1 MASKGFRSAVSQR
14 GAALAVTVVT
24 VAAVVGSLVLRA
36 PGPAT
41 ASGTQGYW
49 LAASDGGVFSF
60 GQAQFYG
67 SAGSV
72 PLNNPI
78 VGFIPTPTAG
88 GYWMVASDGGVF
100 SFGDAGFFGSMGGKP
115 LNRPITAMAPSRDGR
130 GYWMVASDGGVF
142 AFGDAPFF
150 GSLAGEGLS
159 KPVVDLAVT
168 PSGQGYWMALSD
180 GSVYGFGDAE
190 YYGSVQSGDLNK
202 RIQALAPTPSGH
214 GYWLVGADGGVFS
227 FGDAPYLGSAL
238 GRTDKRVVDIA
249 PTPTG
254 QGYYLVTANGQVF
267 PFGDAVSYGDPSHY
281 DLRNRVTAMSALMVS
296 PPPPGGGGNGAGPGA
311 GPAPAPAPAPAPG
324 IQAVDDSADGKEDAP
339 LTIDVLA
346 NDKAPDGDGPLKLQS
361 VSPPQHGQAQVA
373 GSHVAYQPAACYQG
387 PDTFTY
393 TVADAK
399 GSSAT
404 ATVHVT
410 LAHVDHKPEAV
421 DDAAAVAAGS
431 PVTID
436 VTANDKG
443 LCDGVKSVTV
453 IKNPAHGS
461 AAVGPDQ
468 RVGYTPAGGFTGSD
482 SFEYRVTDTDGE
494 SSTAKVSLNVG
505 GAPSGAPVAVD
516 DSLTTRSGRQTPI
529 DVTKNDNVPAGVK
542 EVHFP
547 DANGAPTDAAE
558 LATAAGGMARRSGN
572 RIAYTAPAGSFT
584 GSDSFSYVVVD
595 NSGNASK
602 PATVRVTVVTN
613 KPPQVKD
620 GWVSV
625 PENREAAGSIAKLG
639 WDPEKDAITFAVR
652 STPAGQLTL
661 RPDGSFLYQAPAGVD
676 VDAFSF
682 VANDGNSD
690 SDEGH
695 VTIQITQAQADSAS
709 STTTTAT
716 SAPKSWT
723 STTTTTKSTTSPTS
737 KPASGPTPATAKGK
751 KPPNSNNRGKPA
763 TSGKSKT
770 TKSTSAPS
778 KSKSKAFLVPVLP
791 LAAVPALTRR
801 RRRRQRR
808 VRPPG

>member
-1 MASKGFRSAVSQR
+1 MASKGFRSAVARR
-14 GAALAVTVVT
+14 GAALAVAVVT
-24 VAAVVGSLVLRA
+24 VAAVVGAFVGRV
-36 PGPAT
+36 PERAT
-41 ASGTQGYW
+41 AAGTQGYW
-49 LAASDGGVFSF
+49 LAGSDGGVFNY
-60 GQAQFYG
+60 GQAPFFG

-78 VGFIPTPTAG
+78 VGFVPTATAG

-100 SFGDAGFFGSMGGKP
+100 AFGDAGYFGSMGGKP
-115 LNRPITAMAPSRDGR
+115 LNRPIAAMAAAPGGR

-159 KPVVDLAVT
+159 KPVVDFAAT

-180 GSVYGFGDAE
+180 GSVYGFGDAN
-190 YYGSVQSGDLNK
+190 YYGSIQGDDLNK
-202 RIQALAPTPSGH
+202 RIQALAPTPTGH
-214 GYWLVGADGGVFS
+214 GYWLVGADGGVFT

-249 PTPTG
+249 ATPTG

-267 PFGDAVSYGDPSHY
+267 AFGDATSYGDPSRK
-281 DLRNRVTAMSALMVS
+281 DLNNRITAMSALMVT
-296 PPPPGGGGNGAGPGA
+296 PPPPSGNGGGNGPGPGPGA

-324 IQAVDDSADGKEDAP
+324 VQAADDSADGPEDAP
-339 LTIDVLA
+339 LSIDVLA
-346 NDKAPDGDGPLKLQS
+346 NDKAPQGDGPLTLQS

-373 GSHVAYQPAACYQG
+373 DNHVAYQPAACYHG

-393 TVADAK
+393 TVTDAK
-399 GSSAT
+399 GASST

-421 DDAAAVAAGS
+421 DDAATITGGG

-461 AAVGPDQ
+461 ATVGPDQ
-468 RVGYTPAGGFTGSD
+468 KVGYTPTGGFNGTD
-482 SFEYRVTDTDGE
+482 TFEYRVTDTDGE
-494 SSTAKVSLNVG
+494 SSTAKVSVTAG
-505 GAPSGAPVAVD
+505 GAAARAPVAVD

-529 DVTKNDNVPAGVK
+529 DVTANDNVPGGVK
-542 EVHFP
+542 EARFA
-547 DANGAPTDAAE
+547 DANGAPTDDAE
-558 LATAAGGMARRSGN
+558 LGTAAGGMARRTGT
-572 RIAYTAPAGSFT
+572 RIAYTAPAGTFT
-584 GSDSFSYVVVD
+584 GSDSFTYVVVD
-595 NSGNASK
+595 NAGNASK

-620 GWVSV
+620 GWVAV
-625 PENREAAGSIAKLG
+625 PQNRQAAGSIAKLG
-639 WDPEKDAITFAVR
+639 WDPEKDAITFGLR
-652 STPAGQLTL
+652 SSPAGQLTL

-690 SDEGH
+690 SNEGH
-695 VTIQITQAQADSAS
+695 VSIQITQAQADSAP
-709 STTTTAT
+709 STTTTAP
-716 SAPKSWT
+716 SAPKSST
-723 STTTTTKSTTSPTS
+723 STTTTAPKSSTSTTAKRSSGTTPPT
-737 KPASGPTPATAKGK
+737 AAKGK
-751 KPPNSNNRGKPA
+751 KPPSSNSRGKA
-763 TSGKSKT
+763 TT
-770 TKSTSAPS
+770 TKSTST
-778 KSKSKAFLVPVLP
+778 KSTSTKGKGKSKAVLVPVLP
-791 LAAVPALTRR
+791 LAAVPALSRR
-801 RRRRQRR
+801 RRRRR
-808 VRPPG
+808 